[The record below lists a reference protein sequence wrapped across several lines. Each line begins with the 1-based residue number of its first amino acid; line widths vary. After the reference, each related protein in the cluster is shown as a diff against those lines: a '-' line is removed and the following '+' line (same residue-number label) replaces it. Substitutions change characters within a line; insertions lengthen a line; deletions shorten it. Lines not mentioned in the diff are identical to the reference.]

1 MSGVKCTSKKKIS
14 ILLSVLLS
22 ASFILSGCSSEVKQ
36 QYSLVSRAEQY
47 DFIKEDKSTLMAS
60 DLCPYVNDSSGASDN
75 KSVYAAGA
83 FNESTGETKYSQNL
97 LEKIYPASTTKILTA
112 LVAIQNGN
120 LKQIC
125 TVEASDLDLP
135 AGSSVA
141 DLKEGDKL
149 SLEDLLKGMLLV
161 SGNDAA
167 KAVARSVAGS
177 EDKFAQMMNQKA
189 KEIGASHSNFV
200 NADGLPDENHYT
212 CAYDM
217 YIIFHNALKEKT
229 FRSIIKAK
237 KLDAT
242 VTDRDGN
249 TDVVTYKSTNL
260 YFTGHIKAPDG
271 IQVLGGKTGTTDA
284 AGYCL
289 VLLSKNK
296 KTNQQIIT
304 VVFKADTRYDLYLMT
319 NKLLN
324 SFGSV

>member
-1 MSGVKCTSKKKIS
+1 MT
-14 ILLSVLLS
+14 ILLT
-22 ASFILSGCSSEVKQ
+22 ASFILTGCSSEVKQ
-36 QYSLVSRAEQY
+36 QYSLVSRAKQY
-47 DFIKEDKSTLMAS
+47 DFIKEDKSELMAS
-60 DLCPYVNDSSGASDN
+60 DLCPYVENSSGADDN

-83 FNESTGETKYSQNL
+83 FNDTTGETKYSQNL

-120 LKQIC
+120 LNQIC

-141 DLKEGDKL
+141 HLKEGDKL
-149 SLEDLLKGMLLV
+149 SLEDLLKGMLLE

-177 EDKFAQMMNQKA
+177 EDKFADMMNQTAKA
-189 KEIGASHSNFV
+189 IGASHSHFV
-200 NADGLPDENHYT
+200 NPDGLPDDNHYT

-217 YIIFHNALKEKT
+217 YVIFHNALKEKT
-229 FRSIIKAK
+229 FRNIIQAK

-242 VTDRDGN
+242 VTDKDGN
-249 TDVVTYKSTNL
+249 SSVVTYKSTNL

-271 IQVLGGKTGTTDA
+271 IKVLGGKTGTTNA

-289 VLLSKNK
+289 VLLSKSR
-296 KTNQQIIT
+296 KTNQEIIT
-304 VVFKADTRYDLYLMT
+304 VVFKADTRYNLYLMT
-319 NKLLN
+319 NKLLT

>member
-1 MSGVKCTSKKKIS
+1 MKCTSKKKKINCIVT
-14 ILLSVLLS
+14 ILLT
-22 ASFILSGCSSEVKQ
+22 ASFILTGCSSEVKQ
-36 QYSLVSRAEQY
+36 QYSLMSRAQQY
-47 DFIKEDKSTLMAS
+47 DFIKEDKSELMAS
-60 DLCPYVNDSSGASDN
+60 DLCPYVENSSGADDN

-83 FNESTGETKYSQNL
+83 FNDTTGETKYSQNL

-120 LKQIC
+120 LNQLC

-141 DLKEGDKL
+141 HLKEGDKL
-149 SLEDLLKGMLLV
+149 SLEDLLKGMLLE

-177 EDKFAQMMNQKA
+177 EDKFADMMNQTAKA
-189 KEIGASHSNFV
+189 IGASHSHFV
-200 NADGLPDENHYT
+200 NPDGLPDDNHYT

-217 YIIFHNALKEKT
+217 YVIFHNALKEKT
-229 FRSIIKAK
+229 FRNIIQAK

-242 VTDRDGN
+242 VTDKEGN
-249 TDVVTYKSTNL
+249 SSVVTYKSTNL

-271 IQVLGGKTGTTDA
+271 IKVLGGKTGTTNA

-289 VLLSKNK
+289 VLLSKSR
-296 KTNQQIIT
+296 KTNQEIIT
-304 VVFKADTRYDLYLMT
+304 VVFKADTRYNLYLMT
-319 NKLLN
+319 NKLLT

>member
-1 MSGVKCTSKKKIS
+1 MKCISK
-14 ILLSVLLS
+14 SVRTIALS
-22 ASFILSGCSSEVKQ
+22 AVLVASFLLTGCSSEIKQ
-36 QYSLVSRAEQY
+36 QYSLVTRAKQY
-47 DFIKEDKSTLMAS
+47 GLIKEDTTELMAK
-60 DLCPYVNDSSGASDN
+60 DLCPYVENSSGADDN

-112 LVAIQNGN
+112 LVAIEEGN
-120 LKQIC
+120 LNQLC

-141 DLKEGDKL
+141 GLKEGDKL
-149 SLEDLLKGMLLV
+149 SLNDLLKGMLLE

-177 EDKFAQMMNQKA
+177 EDKFAELMNQKA
-189 KEIGASHSNFV
+189 KEIGAARSHFV

-217 YIIFHNALKEKT
+217 YIIFHNALKEKA
-229 FRSIIKAK
+229 FRTIIKAK

-242 VTDRDGN
+242 VTDKDGN
-249 TDVVTYKSTNL
+249 TQIVTYKSTNL
-260 YFTGHIKAPDG
+260 YFTKQMKAPDG
-271 IQVLGGKTGTTDA
+271 IKVLGGKTGTTND

-289 VLLSKNK
+289 VLLSENK
-296 KTNQQIIT
+296 KSGQEIIT
-304 VVFKADTRYDLYLMT
+304 VVFKADSRYNLYLMT
-319 NKLLN
+319 NKLLT

>member
-1 MSGVKCTSKKKIS
+1 MT
-14 ILLSVLLS
+14 ILLT
-22 ASFILSGCSSEVKQ
+22 ASFILTGCSSEVKQ
-36 QYSLVSRAEQY
+36 QYSLVSRAQQY
-47 DFIKEDKSTLMAS
+47 DFIKEDKSELMAS
-60 DLCPYVNDSSGASDN
+60 DLCPYVENSSGADDN

-83 FNESTGETKYSQNL
+83 FNDTTGETKYSQNL

-120 LKQIC
+120 LNQLC

-141 DLKEGDKL
+141 HLKEGDRL
-149 SLEDLLKGMLLV
+149 SLEDLLKGMLLE

-177 EDKFAQMMNQKA
+177 EDKFADMMNQTAKA
-189 KEIGASHSNFV
+189 IGASHSHFV
-200 NADGLPDENHYT
+200 NPDGLPDDNHYT

-217 YIIFHNALKEKT
+217 YVIFHNALKEKT
-229 FRSIIKAK
+229 FRNIIQAK

-242 VTDRDGN
+242 VTDKEGN
-249 TDVVTYKSTNL
+249 SSVVTYKSTNL

-271 IQVLGGKTGTTDA
+271 IKVLGGKTGTTNA

-289 VLLSKNK
+289 VLLSKSR
-296 KTNQQIIT
+296 KTNQEIIT
-304 VVFKADTRYDLYLMT
+304 VVFKADTRYNLYLMT
-319 NKLLN
+319 NKLLT

>member
-1 MSGVKCTSKKKIS
+1 MKCTSKKKKINCIVT
-14 ILLSVLLS
+14 ILLT
-22 ASFILSGCSSEVKQ
+22 ASFILTGCSSEVKQ
-36 QYSLVSRAEQY
+36 QYSLVSRAQQY
-47 DFIKEDKSTLMAS
+47 DFIKEDKSELMAS
-60 DLCPYVNDSSGASDN
+60 DLCPYVENSSGADDN

-83 FNESTGETKYSQNL
+83 FNDTTGETKYSQNL

-120 LKQIC
+120 LNQLC

-141 DLKEGDKL
+141 HLKEGDRL
-149 SLEDLLKGMLLV
+149 SLEDLLKGMLLE

-177 EDKFAQMMNQKA
+177 EDKFADMMNQTAKA
-189 KEIGASHSNFV
+189 IGASHSHFV
-200 NADGLPDENHYT
+200 NPDGLPDDNHYT

-217 YIIFHNALKEKT
+217 YVIFHNALKEKT
-229 FRSIIKAK
+229 FRNIIQAK

-242 VTDRDGN
+242 VTDKEGN
-249 TDVVTYKSTNL
+249 SSVVTYKSTNL

-271 IQVLGGKTGTTDA
+271 IKVLGGKTGTTNA

-289 VLLSKNK
+289 VLLSKSR
-296 KTNQQIIT
+296 KTNQEIIT
-304 VVFKADTRYDLYLMT
+304 VVFKADTRYNLYLMT
-319 NKLLN
+319 NKLLT